1 MECTKDTTQDTGPDQ
16 LQQSVATGWAT
27 FLAAQHWSRE
37 VDSLR
42 RSLNEHIKQTSTQ
55 HELLSVAV
63 VQSKPSSPVTEASLE
78 NHLESLRQEMTESM
92 SQLSQK
98 ITSHEERT
106 EHLRSLTSDDIKDV
120 QEKYLSALGMVE
132 YLQGELR
139 DMRSDKVNTEN
150 KLTALERD
158 TENKLTALGRQ
169 IAALLPPQTP
179 LPDEAVSFLNQ
190 LVSRRAE
197 VMRILSLPCHEE
209 FTQLQQTHVTGA
221 TANPEHTTIPTN
233 PPRLN
238 NTNTTPTSAS
248 SITDIQIHV
257 PDRRQ
262 RQNTVSK
269 HSQPYMAVIT
279 RKQPKRKAAEPP
291 QTQPSSKRAMPPG
304 TSSTKT
310 SLVNPPKTVPADA
323 QDTKDLY
330 HRFRSRYDTNPPQDQ
345 VRGIWRFINQ
355 IKNPDV
361 AKHLQESLVI
371 SLPEYVKLGSRSR
384 LATQV
389 NGVQR
394 IFITISGKV
403 TWKMFSEAFD
413 KYAALHLKE

>member
-1 MECTKDTTQDTGPDQ
+1 MPYIRLMSKFQATFCAVQTIGPPINNPNMECTKDTTQDTGPDQ

-37 VDSLR
+37 VDALR

-78 NHLESLRQEMTESM
+78 NHLESLRQEMMESM

-209 FTQLQQTHVTGA
+209 FTQLRQTHGERT
-221 TANPEHTTIPTN
+221 PEQI
-233 PPRLN
+233 
-238 NTNTTPTSAS
+238 
-248 SITDIQIHV
+248 SIR
-257 PDRRQ
+257 PWA
-262 RQNTVSK
+262 
-269 HSQPYMAVIT
+269 Y
-279 RKQPKRKAAEPP
+279 
-291 QTQPSSKRAMPPG
+291 
-304 TSSTKT
+304 
-310 SLVNPPKTVPADA
+310 L
-323 QDTKDLY
+323 L
-330 HRFRSRYDTNPPQDQ
+330 
-345 VRGIWRFINQ
+345 
-355 IKNPDV
+355 
-361 AKHLQESLVI
+361 
-371 SLPEYVKLGSRSR
+371 
-384 LATQV
+384 
-389 NGVQR
+389 
-394 IFITISGKV
+394 
-403 TWKMFSEAFD
+403 
-413 KYAALHLKE
+413 